1 LAGEAQNFWLEVRKS
16 EPVGLPIQAWKD
28 WISRRNMSVGQF
40 YNMIHGLVG
49 AGFIEKKD
57 SRWRVSSG
65 FLRELEQM
73 VRVYSSE
80 SGLSHQPR

>member
-1 LAGEAQNFWLEVRKS
+1 
-16 EPVGLPIQAWKD
+16 
-28 WISRRNMSVGQF
+28 MSVGQF

-57 SRWRVSSG
+57 SRWRISGG
-65 FLRELEQM
+65 FLHELEQM
-73 VRVYSSE
+73 VAVYSSE